1 MAGEELGVHY
11 VSHKVSRVR
20 WRPSLRPGLQASR
33 VFAAGS
39 WDNGADNSL
48 QIYGVEEADVSL
60 VASCPHAGDVTDLRF
75 VSSDYLATTSSS
87 GCLTLFEHQRAN
99 NSLDVKR
106 RWSLTPGFVLA
117 ALAVKGEEA
126 VVVGESGAL
135 HVLDL
140 GIGGAGG
147 AKFPHPSSGNSSS
160 SSAGPKLSLAGADS
174 FSVTSVIYLR
184 PAEILTAN
192 TSGQLKLWDLRLL
205 SSKRQ
210 QQHQKQ
216 AANGGNDH
224 SAPTRILSM
233 NGERVGVESLA
244 QHPTQ
249 PHLVAAGGD
258 DGLLTVWDL
267 RMDKTPATLLQGHDS
282 PVWDVAFHP
291 SQPDHLFTCSDDG
304 KVLHWDA
311 SSGGGGDGKTIGN
324 KMASASTSRVGP
336 LSMAGSTTLGG
347 GVGGGAASQSPWIS
361 SGSGVGGD
369 KKSNVVTSS
378 LLPTYFDMPVNS
390 VDVESDILL
399 CGTDAEAVF
408 TIRNLNIH

>member
-1 MAGEELGVHY
+1 MAEEILGVHY

-39 WDNGADNSL
+39 WDNGAHNAV
-48 QIYGVEEADVSL
+48 QIYAVTEEADISL

-75 VSSDYLATTSSS
+75 VSLDYLVTTSSN
-87 GCLTLFEHQRAN
+87 GCLTLFEHQRTN
-99 NSLDVKR
+99 HSLDVKR
-106 RWSLTPGFVLA
+106 KWNLTPGFVLS
-117 ALAVKGEEA
+117 ALAVKDDE
-126 VVVGESGAL
+126 VVAVGESGAF

-140 GIGGAGG
+140 GVSSSGGSGR
-147 AKFPHPSSGNSSS
+147 KFPSTSGAAA
-160 SSAGPKLSLAGADS
+160 SATPKLSVNGADS

-184 PAEILTAN
+184 PLEVLTAN
-192 TSGQLKLWDLRLL
+192 SSGQLKLWDFRLL
-205 SSKRQ
+205 SSKSS
-210 QQHQKQ
+210 
-216 AANGGNDH
+216 GNAS
-224 SAPTRILSM
+224 SAPAKILSM
-233 NGERVGVESLA
+233 NGERIGVQSLA

-258 DGLLTVWDL
+258 DGLLAIWDL
-267 RMDKTPATLLQGHDS
+267 RMDKSPATLLQGHDS
-282 PVWDVAFHP
+282 PVWDVVFHP
-291 SQPDHLFTCSDDG
+291 SHPDHLFTCSDEG

-311 SSGGGGDGKTIGN
+311 SSAATDGKRTD
-324 KMASASTSRVGP
+324 KMHFNASTSSRAGP
-336 LSMAGSTTLGG
+336 LSLGPS
-347 GVGGGAASQSPWIS
+347 GVGSSQSPWIA
-361 SGSGVGGD
+361 SGSLSD

-378 LLPTYFDMPVNS
+378 LLPNYFNMPVNS

>member
-1 MAGEELGVHY
+1 MADEVYGFHY

-39 WDNGADNSL
+39 WDNGADNAL
-48 QIYGVEEADVSL
+48 QIYGVDEAADISL
-60 VASCPHAGDVTDLRF
+60 LASCPHAGDATDLRF
-75 VSSDYLATTSSS
+75 VSLDYLATTSSS
-87 GCLTLFEHQRAN
+87 GCLTLFEHQRSS

-106 RWSLTPGFVLA
+106 KWNLTPGFVLS
-117 ALAVKGEEA
+117 ALAIKDNEA
-126 VVVGESGAL
+126 VAVGESGSL

-140 GIGGAGG
+140 GVGGSAS
-147 AKFPHPSSGNSSS
+147 AKFPQSAGSSTSSS
-160 SSAGPKLSLAGADS
+160 PKLSVTDADS

-184 PAEILTAN
+184 PLEIITAN
-192 TSGQLKLWDLRLL
+192 SSGQLKLWDLRIL
-205 SSKRQ
+205 SSSSQRS
-210 QQHQKQ
+210 
-216 AANGGNDH
+216 NDS
-224 SAPTRILSM
+224 SAPSKILSM
-233 NGERVGVESLA
+233 NGERIGVESLA

-258 DGLLTVWDL
+258 DGLLAIWDL
-267 RMDKTPATLLQGHDS
+267 RMDKSPATLLQGHDS
-282 PVWDVAFHP
+282 PVWDVVFHP
-291 SQPDHLFTCSDDG
+291 NHPDHLFTCSDEG

-311 SSGGGGDGKTIGN
+311 GRAGSAEGKRADKNNKSLFNASTTSRGGPLSVGGGG
-324 KMASASTSRVGP
+324 
-336 LSMAGSTTLGG
+336 
-347 GVGGGAASQSPWIS
+347 GGGAQSPWIS
-361 SGSGVGGD
+361 TGSLND

-378 LLPTYFDMPVNS
+378 LLPSYFNMPVNS